1 MPSLGPETRRR
12 FWKYCVPNADQRG
25 QPQEASQL
33 WDQVVMWNGAVFEKR
48 RRALERFWETGEV
61 GEEEEE
67 RGRRSGRRR
76 EAFVVAAVNEG
87 AVSLRMLL
95 PGGMEE
101 VRERLEGIRERVG
114 GMEESDVWVLDEGVE
129 DEEDGEEEV
138 DGEEGEE
145 EEEEEGGYWGG
156 IHRDL
161 VLLAST
167 C

>member
-1 MPSLGPETRRR
+1 M
-12 FWKYCVPNADQRG
+12 PNADQRG

-33 WDQVVMWNGAVFEKR
+33 GDQVMMWNGAVFEKR
-48 RRALERFWETGEV
+48 RKALERFWETGEV
-61 GEEEEE
+61 GEEEEEEE

-101 VRERLEGIRERVG
+101 VGERLEGIRERVG
-114 GMEESDVWVLDEGVE
+114 GMEESDVWVLDEEVE
-129 DEEDGEEEV
+129 DEEV
-138 DGEEGEE
+138 DGEEEEWEE
-145 EEEEEGGYWGG
+145 EEKEEGGYWGG